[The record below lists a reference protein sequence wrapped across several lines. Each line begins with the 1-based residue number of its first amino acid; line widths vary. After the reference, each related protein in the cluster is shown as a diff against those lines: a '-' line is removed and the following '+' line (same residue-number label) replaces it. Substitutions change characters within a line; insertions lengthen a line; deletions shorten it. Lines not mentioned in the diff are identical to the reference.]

1 MLNEL
6 LLNLAHWF
14 DSQSWSTS
22 IHESIY
28 LYSWIETTHVLT
40 LMVFL
45 GMLCVID
52 LRMLGAIFPNVP
64 ASTIAQRLDKPM
76 MIGFAVMLIT
86 GFLLYYAIPVRT
98 TQSLWFRIK
107 VVLLIAAGVNAF
119 LFRAKMQASS
129 ETWDLDP
136 IPPKR
141 IRIGAALSLALW
153 AGVVITGRTIAY
165 DWFDC
170 HKQLPYFMYWAAG
183 CVDEMAAFASE

>member
-6 LLNLAHWF
+6 LLNLARWL
-14 DSQSWSTS
+14 DSQSWSTA

-28 LYSWIETTHVLT
+28 LYAWIETTHVIT

-45 GMLCVID
+45 GMLFVID
-52 LRMLGAIFPNVP
+52 LRMLGAIFPKVP
-64 ASTIAQRLDKPM
+64 ASIIAQRLDKPM
-76 MIGFAVMLIT
+76 MIGFAMMLIT

-107 VVLLIAAGVNAF
+107 VVLLIVAGINAF

-129 ETWDLDP
+129 SSWDLDP

-141 IRIGAALSLALW
+141 IRVGAMLSLVLW

-170 HKQLPYFMYWAAG
+170 HKQLPYSMYWAAG
-183 CVDEMAAFASE
+183 CVDEMAALQ

>member
-6 LLNLAHWF
+6 LLNLARWL

-45 GMLCVID
+45 GMLFVID

-64 ASTIAQRLDKPM
+64 ASTVAQRLDKPM
-76 MIGFAVMLIT
+76 MIGFVVMLIT

-98 TQSLWFRIK
+98 TQSLWFRVK
-107 VVLLIAAGVNAF
+107 VVLLVAAGINAF

-129 ETWDLDP
+129 NSWDLDR

-141 IRIGAALSLALW
+141 IRIGAALSLVLW

-183 CVDEMAAFASE
+183 CVDEMAALQ

>member
-6 LLNLAHWF
+6 LLNLARWL
-14 DSQSWSTS
+14 DSQSWSTA

-28 LYSWIETTHVLT
+28 LYAWIETTHVIT

-45 GMLCVID
+45 GMLFVID
-52 LRMLGAIFPNVP
+52 LRMLGAIFPKVP
-64 ASTIAQRLDKPM
+64 ASIIAQRLDKPM
-76 MIGFAVMLIT
+76 MIGFAMMLIT

-107 VVLLIAAGVNAF
+107 VVLLIVAGINAF

-129 ETWDLDP
+129 SSWDLDP

-141 IRIGAALSLALW
+141 IRVGAMLSLILW

-170 HKQLPYFMYWAAG
+170 HKQLPYAMYWAAG
-183 CVDEMAAFASE
+183 CVDEMAALQ

>member
-6 LLNLAHWF
+6 LLNRASWL

-28 LYSWIETTHVLT
+28 LYAWIETTHVIT

-45 GMLCVID
+45 GMLFVID
-52 LRMLGAIFPNVP
+52 LRMLGAIFPKVP
-64 ASTIAQRLDKPM
+64 ASIIAQRLDKPM
-76 MIGFAVMLIT
+76 MIGFAMMLIT

-107 VVLLIAAGVNAF
+107 VVLLIVAGINAF

-129 ETWDLDP
+129 SSWDLDP

-141 IRIGAALSLALW
+141 IRVGAMLSLVLW

-170 HKQLPYFMYWAAG
+170 HKQLPYAMYWAAG
-183 CVDEMAAFASE
+183 CVDEMAALQ

>member
-6 LLNLAHWF
+6 LLNLARGL
-14 DSQSWSTS
+14 DSQSWSTA

-28 LYSWIETTHVLT
+28 LYAWIETTHVIT

-45 GMLCVID
+45 GMLFVID
-52 LRMLGAIFPNVP
+52 LRMLGAIFPKVP
-64 ASTIAQRLDKPM
+64 ASIIAQRLDKPM
-76 MIGFAVMLIT
+76 MIGFAMMLIT

-107 VVLLIAAGVNAF
+107 VVLLIVAGINAF

-129 ETWDLDP
+129 SSWDLDP

-141 IRIGAALSLALW
+141 IRVGAMLSLVLW

-170 HKQLPYFMYWAAG
+170 HKQLPYAMYWAAG
-183 CVDEMAAFASE
+183 CVDEMAALQ

>member
-6 LLNLAHWF
+6 LLNLARWL

-45 GMLCVID
+45 GMLFVID

-64 ASTIAQRLDKPM
+64 ASTVAQRLDKPM
-76 MIGFAVMLIT
+76 MIGFVVMLIT

-98 TQSLWFRIK
+98 TQSLWFRVK
-107 VVLLIAAGVNAF
+107 VVLLIGAGINAF

-129 ETWDLDP
+129 NSWDLDR

-141 IRIGAALSLALW
+141 IRIGAALSLVLW

-183 CVDEMAAFASE
+183 CVDEMAALQ

>member
-6 LLNLAHWF
+6 LLNLARWL
-14 DSQSWSTS
+14 DSQSWSTA
-22 IHESIY
+22 IHESSY
-28 LYSWIETTHVLT
+28 LYAGIETTHVIT

-45 GMLCVID
+45 GMLFVID
-52 LRMLGAIFPNVP
+52 LRMLGAIFPKVP
-64 ASTIAQRLDKPM
+64 ASIIAQRLDKPM
-76 MIGFAVMLIT
+76 MIGFAMMLIT

-107 VVLLIAAGVNAF
+107 VVLLIVAGINAF

-129 ETWDLDP
+129 SSWDLDP

-141 IRIGAALSLALW
+141 IRVGAMLSLVLW

-170 HKQLPYFMYWAAG
+170 HKQLPYSMYWAAG
-183 CVDEMAAFASE
+183 CVDEMAALQ